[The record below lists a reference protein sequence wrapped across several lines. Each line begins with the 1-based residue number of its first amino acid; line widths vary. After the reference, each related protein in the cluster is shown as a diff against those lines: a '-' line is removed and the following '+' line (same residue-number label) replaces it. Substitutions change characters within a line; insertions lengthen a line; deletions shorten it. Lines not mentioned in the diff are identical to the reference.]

1 MAKCEIV
8 AGSVDQTIDVFIQ
21 DSSVTTGAGLTGLVF
36 NTANLV
42 CYYRKGATGT
52 PTALSLVTQTV
63 GGAHSDGGFV
73 AVDGTNC
80 PGQYRLDLSDT
91 IVATPGRVT
100 IYLRGAANMT
110 PCLVEIEIV
119 AVNKYD
125 AVRGGLTAL
134 PNANAEA
141 AGGLITLGT
150 GTGQLTVSSG
160 TVTIGTNNDKTGYS
174 LSQSF
179 PANFAS
185 LAITGGGAVTI
196 GTNND
201 KTGYSLSQAFPANF
215 ASLGINVSG
224 HISRTT
230 LVDTVTT
237 YTGNTPQTG
246 DSYANTTPGALRTAV
261 GLASANLDTQ
271 LASRASQTTVDAI
284 QAKTDNLPSDPA
296 DQSLIITATNSL
308 ASTLGT
314 PALASMSADIA
325 AIQAKTVNLPP
336 DPADQ
341 SLVIAATDSL
351 ASTLGTTATAAGTA
365 ATVVS
370 SVVHGNAAL
379 KTLIDSVQVVT
390 AALTSGAAAKLAL
403 STGEM
408 YAGSVDNTVAPTAT
422 VFEADNITEATADHF
437 KDRTVIFTSGALKG
451 QARVIT
457 AYSLVAGRGRFTVA
471 ALTEA
476 PANNDQFLII

>member
-21 DSSVTTGAGLTGLVF
+21 DSSVTTGAGLSGLVF
-36 NTANLV
+36 NTASLV

-63 GGAHSDGGFV
+63 GGTHSDGGFV

-100 IYLRGAANMT
+100 IYLRGAANMA
-110 PCLVEIEIV
+110 PCLVEIEVV
-119 AVNKYD
+119 AVNKFD

-150 GTGQLTVSSG
+150 GSGQLTVASG
-160 TVTIGTNNDKTGYS
+160 AVTVGTNNDKTGYD
-174 LSQSF
+174 LTQTF
-179 PANFAS
+179 PTNFA
-185 LAITGGGAVTI
+185 A
-196 GTNND
+196 
-201 KTGYSLSQAFPANF
+201 
-215 ASLGINVSG
+215 LGINASG
-224 HISRTT
+224 HISRAT

-237 YTGNTPQTG
+237 LTGHTPQTG
-246 DSYANTTPGALRTAV
+246 DNYARLGAPT
-261 GLASANLDTQ
+261 LASVSADI
-271 LASRASQTTVDAI
+271 AARASQTTANAI
-284 QAKTDNLPSDPA
+284 
-296 DQSLIITATNSL
+296 
-308 ASTLGT
+308 
-314 PALASMSADIA
+314 
-325 AIQAKTVNLPP
+325 
-336 DPADQ
+336 
-341 SLVIAATDSL
+341 
-351 ASTLGTTATAAGTA
+351 
-365 ATVVS
+365 
-370 SVVHGNAAL
+370 
-379 KTLIDSVQVVT
+379 QVVT
-390 AALTSGAAAKLAL
+390 AALTSAAAAKLAL

-408 YAGSVDNTVAPTAT
+408 YAGTIDNTVTPTTT
-422 VFEADNITEATADHF
+422 VFEADDITEATADHF
-437 KDRTVIFTSGALKG
+437 KERTVIFTSGALKG
-451 QARVIT
+451 QARAIT